1 LWIELGAAWIDSE
14 AAKPWAAFTA
24 SVLRSSALV
33 RKEERKMK
41 KFRGSVS
48 MPVLFLWLST
58 IASAEGLRNFRATL
72 AGAQE
77 VPERESPAQ
86 GEITVRFD
94 TGLTKMDVNLRV
106 NQNTVGAVTRAH
118 FHCARP
124 GENGP
129 IIFGLFDPGPFP
141 VGNRVRGT
149 LTNADLNPGQ
159 DCIPTTGIVV
169 NNLASLAFAMREGL
183 IYANVHTSAFP
194 GGEIRGQMIE
204 VSE

>member
-14 AAKPWAAFTA
+14 AAKPWAALYCCRTA
-24 SVLRSSALV
+24 QQRAC
-33 RKEERKMK
+33 KKGGAKMK
-41 KFRGSVS
+41 KFRGGVLMS
-48 MPVLFLWLST
+48 VLFLWLST

-106 NQNTVGAVTRAH
+106 NQNTVGAITRAH

-183 IYANVHTSAFP
+183 IYANVHTTAFP
-194 GGEIRGQMIE
+194 AGEIRGQMIE